1 MDLNKV
7 AQSVGTN
14 LGVPPRSTCVF
25 CHSRAGGDD
34 NVKHGDIS
42 TDMTATTRQYD
53 VHMGTDGG
61 NFTCVKCHQVKKDT
75 AGNTLS
81 HGIGGMAFHSIDEG
95 VMKEC
100 SDCHGAVTSIHA
112 GTSVESLVQTHSRLA
127 CQVCHIPTIARK
139 VSTDGRLALGAG
151 RPGRRA
157 WYLRTR
163 GRSGGPAGPSDLQ
176 QAEGLLHAGRTT
188 CGRRCATST
197 ASGTA

>member
-61 NFTCVKCHQVKKDT
+61 NFTCVECHQVKKDT

-112 GTSVESLVQTHSRLA
+112 GTSVENLLQTHDRLA

-139 VSTDGRLALGAG
+139 VSRLVDWRWAQAG
-151 RPGRRA
+151 LDAAPGTCVA
-157 WYLRTR
+157 ADPAVLPA
-163 GRSGGPAGPSDLQ
+163 RSTYSANAP
-176 QAEGLLHAGRTT
+176 GRTT
-188 CGRRCATST
+188 CGQRCAI
-197 ASGTA
+197 